1 VVRRAVGF
9 AILAAALAACGDDGA
24 TTGPDAGD
32 DVDAPRTDANEGVD
46 MPGVPTACVPD
57 RGMIDRPDDTGLD
70 QIRVL
75 YVVPSDLADRLRD
88 TNGQICNSARAF
100 ATWFHARTGS
110 SYLRLDTH
118 GGLLDIGFVRLAKT
132 DAQMR
137 GTDPNNTSIATGTA
151 FVRER
156 IERELEAMNLIAP
169 NKLYAVYYEGS
180 SVYACGGGAYPPLIE
195 DRVGAMYLG
204 GMPPGVTMPCGET
217 RPWGQ
222 PSLTPNYID
231 YGMLHEL
238 VHSLGFVPEGA
249 PNQHT
254 YGHVYDGAS
263 TEPSRDL
270 MYSPRTSSDPSW
282 NIDAAG
288 GLLLDING
296 DDYYTTSPALDLA
309 NSTLLAP
316 LPASATR
323 PIGW

>member
-1 VVRRAVGF
+1 VVRRAFV
-9 AILAAALAACGDDGA
+9 LCVLAACGDDG
-24 TTGPDAGD
+24 TSIGSDAG
-32 DVDAPRTDANEGVD
+32 VDATQTMLDANEGID
-46 MPGVPTACVPD
+46 MPAVPAGCVPD
-57 RGMIDRPDDTGLD
+57 RATADRPDDTGMD

-75 YVVPSDLADRLRD
+75 YVVPSDLADRTRD
-88 TNGQICNSARAF
+88 TNGQICNSTRAF
-100 ATWFHARTGS
+100 ATWFHARS
-110 SYLRLDTH
+110 DVYLRLDTQ
-118 GGLLDIGFVRLAKT
+118 GGMIDVGFVRLAKT

-137 GTDPNNTSIATGTA
+137 GTDPNNTSVATGTA

-156 IERELEAMNLIAP
+156 IEIELEAMGLIAP
-169 NKLYAVYYEGS
+169 NKLYGVYYEGS
-180 SVYACGGGAYPPLIE
+180 SVYACGGGAYPPLIQA
-195 DRVGAMYLG
+195 RVGAMYLG
-204 GMPPGVTMPCGET
+204 GVPPGVSPSCGET

-222 PSLTPNYID
+222 PSLVPNYID

-238 VHSLGFVPEGA
+238 VHSLGFVPMGA

-254 YGHVYDGAS
+254 YGHVFDTAS

-270 MYSPRTSSDPSW
+270 MYSPRSTSDPSW

-309 NSTLLAP
+309 KSTLLAP
-316 LPASATR
+316 LPSDAVR